1 MIDAT
6 FFLMRVLFVPVKY
19 RKSLENTFLE
29 DILSNIKEKKKIGI
43 FTTIQFLNQIE
54 QLDKFLKKNG
64 KTVIIGKSNYRA
76 SEKGQV
82 LGCDPMAGT
91 SIEAKVDC
99 FVYLGSGFFHPLSVA
114 LKTNKEIIIA
124 NPLTNEVSMLDKSKV
139 EQLRNAKKRMLNE
152 FSKAK
157 KVGIL
162 VCTKFGQYDLKAAEE
177 TEKKLNAKGKKA
189 YIFLFDTLNPEE
201 LINFNN
207 IEAWVNTACPRI
219 SIDDA
224 ERIGKPII
232 DIEDLGIERSH

>member
-1 MIDAT
+1 
-6 FFLMRVLFVPVKY
+6 MRVLFVPVKY
-19 RKSLENTFLE
+19 DKSLENSFLE
-29 DILSNIKEKKKIGI
+29 HILSNIRENKKIGI
-43 FTTIQFLNQIE
+43 FTTVQFLDQFE

-64 KTVIIGKSNYRA
+64 KIVVVGNSNYRA
-76 SEKGQV
+76 SVKGQV

-99 FVYLGSGFFHPLSVA
+99 FVYLGSGIFHPLSVA

-139 EQLRNAKKRMLNE
+139 EQLKNAKKRMLSE

-162 VCTKFGQYDLKAAEE
+162 VCTKPGQYDLKAAEE
-177 TEKKLNAKGKKA
+177 AEKKLKSKGKKC
-189 YIFLFDTLNPEE
+189 YMFLFDILNPEE
-201 LINFNN
+201 LINFND

-219 SIDDA
+219 AVDDA
-224 ERIGKPII
+224 ERFSRPVVNI
-232 DIEDLGIERSH
+232 DDI